1 MSELKVQKVS
11 TYDFFLLL
19 DTRLDLMNLSLGLIV
34 GDLVD
39 LMFPDDTQRLLGIQ
53 LPLAYMPGNT
63 RSRHDMIVM
72 LYQSHECCLRQS
84 TRCEDLCTPAVKR

>member
-1 MSELKVQKVS
+1 MLMPTIEITKVS

-19 DTRLDLMNLSLGLIV
+19 DTRLDLMNLSLSLIV

-39 LMFPDDTQRLLGIQ
+39 FMFPDDAQRLLGVQ

-63 RSRHDMIVM
+63 RS
-72 LYQSHECCLRQS
+72 
-84 TRCEDLCTPAVKR
+84 